1 MAEAGKLK
9 VTLIKSR
16 HGRLKAHRACVAGLG
31 LRRIN
36 QSVVVADTAENRGM
50 INKASYLLRVE
61 AA

>member
-36 QSVVVADTAENRGM
+36 QSVVVADTVENRGM

-61 AA
+61 EA